1 MAIRVVRSLARWKR
15 RAPGL
20 VLCVGNFDGV
30 HRGHRKIFDRVIR
43 EARRIGAT
51 PAVLTFHPHPGKV
64 LRPGKAPLPLVT
76 LEQKIC
82 LFEDAGMEVTF
93 VLPFTRALSR
103 LSPDAFVEK
112 ILVKRLAVE
121 AVYVGSN
128 FRFGRKQ
135 SGNPA
140 VLREIARAQGFRVGV
155 VEPVKSGG
163 SVISSTRIRRLVAE
177 GDVRAAA
184 RLLGRPF
191 VLTGGQ
197 KRGAGRGRGLG
208 FSTVNFVPE
217 QACLPARGVY
227 VTETRIGSRLFPSVT
242 NVGVRPTF
250 RGRKLLVESHLLRF
264 PRKTRLHTVEVLF
277 WKRLRDEKKFPS
289 AEALQRQIARDVAQT
304 HSFFARRKT

>member
-1 MAIRVVRSLARWKR
+1 MAIRVVRSLAKWKR

-43 EARRIGAT
+43 EARRIGAA

-64 LRPGKAPLPLVT
+64 LRPGQAPLPLVT
-76 LEQKIC
+76 LEQKIH
-82 LFEDAGMEVTF
+82 LFEDAGMEVAF
-93 VLPFTRALSR
+93 VLPFTRAFSR

-121 AVYVGSN
+121 VVFVGSN

-135 SGNPA
+135 SGNPT
-140 VLREIARAQGFRVGV
+140 VLREIAREQGFRVRV
-155 VEPVKSGG
+155 VAPVRSGG
-163 SVISSTRIRRLVAE
+163 SPISSTRIRRLVAE

-191 VLTGGQ
+191 ALTGER

-208 FSTVNFVPE
+208 FSTINFVPM

-227 VTETRIGSRLFPSVT
+227 VTETRIGNRLLPSVT

-264 PRKTRLHTVEVLF
+264 PHKTRIHTVEVLF
-277 WKRLRDEKKFPS
+277 RKRLRDEKRFPS
-289 AEALQRQIARDVAQT
+289 AEALKRQIARDVAQT
-304 HSFFARRKT
+304 RRFFARKN